1 MLPPA
6 DLDGLSHADL
16 KSLVLKLLEEVAE
29 LRRTVAAQRDEIAR
43 LKGGPGRPNIKPSGM
58 DKATEPRPPPPTGSE
73 PRQKGGKTSKLS
85 IHEERTVTIAAPP
98 QGSRFKGYTNFVVQD
113 LVIRSHVV
121 NFRRERWQKPDGDMM
136 TAPLPAGISGHF
148 GPELRRFVLAQYHQ
162 GQVTVPRLLAQL
174 RAFGIVISK
183 RQLVRL
189 LIAGQDGFLAENR
202 EVLRAGLCGQVW
214 RNAMPRKGWPLAPA
228 FGGCGLDR
236 AWRSAEVCHQEIDG
250 EVWPRCNFK
259 PLVFS
264 QFRTAVDSMDKA
276 TEPRPPPP
284 TGSEPRQKGGK
295 TSKLSIHE
303 ERTVTV
309 AAPPQGSRFKGY
321 TNFVVQ
327 DLVIRSYVVN
337 FRRERWQKPD
347 GDMMTAPLPA
357 GISGH
362 FGPELRRFVLAQYHQ
377 GQMTVPRLLAQLRAF
392 GIVISKRQ
400 LVRLLIAGQDGFLAE
415 NREVLRAGLSSAAWV
430 TVDDTGARHKAANG
444 FCTQIGN
451 AHFVW
456 FGTTASKSRLN
467 FLHLLRAGHSDYV
480 INTEALDYMRQRAL
494 SSPVIARLA
503 EHPQRFFT
511 SQVAWTAHLDRLGI
525 SALEVNPDPVMVAT
539 EGALWG
545 SVKSHGFLP
554 DTVIVS
560 DDAGQFNVGPHG
572 LCWVHAERLVHKLD
586 TFTDEQR
593 KAQRRTRAL
602 IWRFYRDLKTY
613 RQHPTPQ
620 CKAALRARFD
630 RIFTRKTGFV
640 TLDCALR
647 SIPISRSD

>member
-202 EVLRAGLCGQVW
+202 EVLRAGL
-214 RNAMPRKGWPLAPA
+214 
-228 FGGCGLDR
+228 
-236 AWRSAEVCHQEIDG
+236 
-250 EVWPRCNFK
+250 
-259 PLVFS
+259 
-264 QFRTAVDSMDKA
+264 
-276 TEPRPPPP
+276 
-284 TGSEPRQKGGK
+284 
-295 TSKLSIHE
+295 
-303 ERTVTV
+303 
-309 AAPPQGSRFKGY
+309 
-321 TNFVVQ
+321 
-327 DLVIRSYVVN
+327 
-337 FRRERWQKPD
+337 
-347 GDMMTAPLPA
+347 
-357 GISGH
+357 
-362 FGPELRRFVLAQYHQ
+362 
-377 GQMTVPRLLAQLRAF
+377 
-392 GIVISKRQ
+392 
-400 LVRLLIAGQDGFLAE
+400 
-415 NREVLRAGLSSAAWV
+415 SSAAWV

-444 FCTQIGN
+444 FCTQVGN
-451 AHFVW
+451 AHFAW

-511 SQVAWTAHLDRLGI
+511 SQVAWDRSSRPPRHLGSRGQPRASASAMLRPMPDAAPVTSARLPRKSFIANPGSGRPLRRKSYHVAHDRDGEQ
-525 SALEVNPDPVMVAT
+525 SAEFGSP
-539 EGALWG
+539 LWFRAAAARPTRQPYPRSLPQWRPTLPNG
-545 SVKSHGFLP
+545 DAESV
-554 DTVIVS
+554 
-560 DDAGQFNVGPHG
+560 
-572 LCWVHAERLVHKLD
+572 C
-586 TFTDEQR
+586 
-593 KAQRRTRAL
+593 
-602 IWRFYRDLKTY
+602 
-613 RQHPTPQ
+613 
-620 CKAALRARFD
+620 LRARVHD
-630 RIFTRKTGFV
+630 RTTVCIACSAFFV
-640 TLDCALR
+640 
-647 SIPISRSD
+647 ISRRFRTAV